1 MPPVKGPGAHTTG
14 SSRFDP
20 ELFFE
25 RWEEE
30 SASLLPQKNDLRQ
43 SIITAFNLAQTDSYV
58 YHAIA
63 SVTLSQV
70 QEAVEHG
77 GDHGL
82 HNWYPDESGRSS
94 EVSICQPNRTRLL

>member
-20 ELFFE
+20 DLLFE
-25 RWEEE
+25 SWEKD
-30 SASLLPQKNDLRQ
+30 SSSLLPHSNDLRQ
-43 SIITAFNLAQTDSYV
+43 SIITAFSLGQADNYV

-63 SVTLSQV
+63 SVTLLEV
-70 QEAVEHG
+70 QEAIEHG

-82 HNWYPDESGRSS
+82 HNWYPDESGQAS
-94 EVSICQPNRTRLL
+94 EDLMPA